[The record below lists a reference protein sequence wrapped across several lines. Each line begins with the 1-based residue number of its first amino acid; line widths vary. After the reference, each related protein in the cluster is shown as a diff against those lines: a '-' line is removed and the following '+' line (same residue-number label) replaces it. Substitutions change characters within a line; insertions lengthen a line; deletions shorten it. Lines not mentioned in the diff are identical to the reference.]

1 MARVLGGALAL
12 VILLAG
18 IGAVWVY
25 DRITTLD
32 VQRVTDDVHVITN
45 GIAGNVGVLRTE
57 LGAVVVDTMTF
68 RLQGQ
73 QVRELA
79 QRLGGGPTQA
89 IINTHYHRDH
99 THGNPAFAA
108 GGRFVATQRTR
119 DYLVHWDPDYW
130 QGVAAGTL
138 PNETFEQS
146 HEMKIG
152 GKTIRSY
159 HPGPGHTGGD
169 LVVLFVEDRV
179 LHAGDLL
186 FRSQYPS
193 IDIGAGGSARDW
205 DATLSR
211 ILRLDFDRVIPGH
224 GPMTDREGLLAFQR
238 FLREVWREVEA
249 AVKAG
254 KSLGETLA
262 TIDLSEDEDFEIR
275 SIPFVMKRDR
285 DSVVRLVYAEA
296 SGEVRPVGVPRST
309 SDRRLPGRV
318 VGLDAAARDGAA
330 EDVGS

>member
-1 MARVLGGALAL
+1 MARVLGAIGAL

-25 DRITTLD
+25 DRVTTFD
-32 VQRVTDDVHVITN
+32 VQRVSDDVHVISN

-79 QRLGGGPTQA
+79 RRLGGGPTQA
-89 IINTHYHRDH
+89 ILNTHYHRDH

-108 GGRFVATQRTR
+108 GGRFVATKRTL
-119 DYLVHWDPDYW
+119 DYLMHWDSDYW
-130 QGVAAGTL
+130 QGGTAGML

-159 HPGPGHTGGD
+159 HPGSGHTGGD

-186 FRSQYPS
+186 FHREYPS
-193 IDIGAGGSARDW
+193 IDLGAGGSARDW
-205 DATLSR
+205 DAALSR
-211 ILRLDFDRVIPGH
+211 VLRLDFDRVIPGH
-224 GPMTDREGLLAFQR
+224 GPVTDREGLLAFQR

-254 KSLGETLA
+254 KSLEETLA
-262 TIDLSEDEDFEIR
+262 TIELSEDEDFEIK
-275 SIPFVMKRDR
+275 SIPFIMTRDR
-285 DSVVRLVYAEA
+285 DFVVRLVYAEA
-296 SGEVRPVGVPRST
+296 SGEARPIGVPRST
-309 SDRRLPGRV
+309 SKGRVPGRS
-318 VGLDAAARDGAA
+318 VGLDTAATAVAA